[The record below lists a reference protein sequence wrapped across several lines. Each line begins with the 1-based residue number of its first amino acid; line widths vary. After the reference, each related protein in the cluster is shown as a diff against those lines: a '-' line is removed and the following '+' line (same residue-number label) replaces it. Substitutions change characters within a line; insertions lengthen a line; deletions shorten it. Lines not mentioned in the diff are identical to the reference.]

1 MNRIEKLRSQFDA
14 LSVRERGLIFGG
26 GLVVL
31 TMLLFTLLVE
41 PMWLKLQQN
50 QSSIGSIEAQLPAYQ
65 AQVMELNDQLAS
77 DLDEANRLK
86 MDELSEQIAQEQS
99 KLGERVIG
107 LILPEQMPTVLA
119 QMLTSAAQVELVSL
133 VSNPAEPLSPASSL
147 YQHGLTLT
155 LKGEYFGLMKVLA
168 KMEALPQQFYWQ
180 KVDYQVEEYP
190 MAIMTLDIY
199 TLGTEKELIRVGT
212 RLRSDTE
219 LFSVN

>member
-31 TMLLFTLLVE
+31 AMLLFTLLVE

>member
-1 MNRIEKLRSQFDA
+1 MNRIEKLRSQFDV

-31 TMLLFTLLVE
+31 AMLLFTLLVE
-41 PMWLKLQQN
+41 PMWLKLQRSQN
-50 QSSIGSIEAQLPAYQ
+50 SIAAIEAQLPAYQ
-65 AQVMELNDQLAS
+65 AQVMELNDRLAS
-77 DLDEANRLK
+77 DLDEANRRK
-86 MDELSEQIAQEQS
+86 MGELSDQIALEQS

-107 LILPEQMPTVLA
+107 LILPEQMPAVLA
-119 QMLTSAAQVELVSL
+119 QMLTSASQVELVSL
-133 VSNPAEPLSPASSL
+133 VSNPAEPLSAASSL

-155 LKGEYFGLMKVLA
+155 LRGEYFGLMKVLA
-168 KMEALPQQFYWQ
+168 KMESLPQQFYWQ
-180 KVDYQVEEYP
+180 KVNYQVEEYP

-219 LFSVN
+219 LFSVY